1 MNISR
6 TLLIV
11 GFIFI
16 TFIPFLSSCDRR
28 APEVKEL
35 ETLQT
40 KAESGDVEAQVSLA
54 SKYYEG
60 QGVLE
65 DHATA
70 FKWYL
75 KAAEQGSADAQSQIG
90 HMYSKGK
97 GVEQDYKEAMKWL
110 LKAAEQG
117 YADAQCA
124 IGYMYASGEGVKQ
137 DYKEAMKWYLKAA
150 EQGYVNA
157 QNAIGY
163 MYLNGQGVEQDYKE
177 AAEWFLKVAEQ
188 GDVDAQNKI
197 GYMYEK
203 GMGVLQNYQE
213 SMVWYLKAAEQ
224 GDADAQ
230 HQIGLFYSKGKVV
243 EKDLVKAYAW
253 FNLAAAGGHKK
264 SAEIRNK
271 ILKKMQPNQITQA
284 QKLSKKIQY
293 KIDHPDEAEA
303 MIDEKSTDDSVES
316 SMEEPGAPVD
326 KSKLKKYGTGFV
338 VTNNGYIL
346 TCYHVIKDA
355 KAIDVK
361 IDDVTYTADL
371 VQSDLVNDIALIKI
385 SGTFTA
391 LAFSSD
397 RSAKLGE
404 SVFTIGYPNPE
415 MQGDSQK
422 LTRGAVN
429 GLSGFQNDLRLY
441 QISVPVQPGNSG
453 SPLLDMQGNIKGIVV
468 AVLDSFITL
477 KATGKLP
484 QNVNYAIKS
493 SYIQALLDSV
503 PEASDNLRKP
513 QNKKLPFE
521 KVVDNVKGSIVKIE
535 TF

>member
-1 MNISR
+1 
-6 TLLIV
+6 
-11 GFIFI
+11 
-16 TFIPFLSSCDRR
+16 
-28 APEVKEL
+28 
-35 ETLQT
+35 
-40 KAESGDVEAQVSLA
+40 
-54 SKYYEG
+54 
-60 QGVLE
+60 
-65 DHATA
+65 
-70 FKWYL
+70 
-75 KAAEQGSADAQSQIG
+75 
-90 HMYSKGK
+90 
-97 GVEQDYKEAMKWL
+97 
-110 LKAAEQG
+110 
-117 YADAQCA
+117 
-124 IGYMYASGEGVKQ
+124 
-137 DYKEAMKWYLKAA
+137 MKWYLKAA
-150 EQGYVNA
+150 EQGDADA
-157 QNAIGY
+157 QRQIGY
-163 MYLNGQGVEQDYKE
+163 MYYKGEGVEQNYKE
-177 AAEWFLKVAEQ
+177 AAEWFLKAAEQ
-188 GDVDAQNKI
+188 GHARAQNNI
-197 GYMYEK
+197 GYMYEN
-203 GMGVLQNYQE
+203 GTGVLQNYQE

-230 HQIGLFYSKGKVV
+230 HRIGLFYSNGKLV

-264 SAEIRNK
+264 SVEIRSK
-271 ILKKMQPNQITQA
+271 ILKKMQSNQITQA
-284 QKLSKKIQY
+284 QKLSKKLQY
-293 KIDHPDEAEA
+293 KIDHPDEADA

-316 SMEEPGAPVD
+316 IMEGPGSPVD

-429 GLSGFQNDLRLY
+429 GLSGFQNDLRIY

-513 QNKKLPFE
+513 QNKKLSFE
-521 KVVDNVKGSIVKIE
+521 KMVDNVKRSIVKIE

>member
-1 MNISR
+1 MLENGLPQIR
-6 TLLIV
+6 YNQEKGKGV
-11 GFIFI
+11 
-16 TFIPFLSSCDRR
+16 
-28 APEVKEL
+28 EQNYKE
-35 ETLQT
+35 
-40 KAESGDVEAQVSLA
+40 AM
-54 SKYYEG
+54 
-60 QGVLE
+60 
-65 DHATA
+65 
-70 FKWYL
+70 KWYL
-75 KAAEQGSADAQSQIG
+75 KAAEQDSSLAQST
-90 HMYSKGK
+90 
-97 GVEQDYKEAMKWL
+97 
-110 LKAAEQG
+110 
-117 YADAQCA
+117 
-124 IGYMYASGEGVKQ
+124 IGYMYDLGLGVEQ
-137 DYKEAMKWYLKAA
+137 NYKEAMKWYLKAA
-150 EQGYVNA
+150 EQGDARA
-157 QNAIGY
+157 QCAIGE
-163 MYLNGQGVEQDYKE
+163 MYNLGEGVEQNYKE
-177 AAEWFLKVAEQ
+177 AMKWFLKAVEQ
-188 GDVDAQNKI
+188 SFAYAQKNI

-230 HQIGLFYSKGKVV
+230 HKIGLFYSNGEVV
-243 EKDLVKAYAW
+243 EKDLIKAYAW

-264 SAEIRNK
+264 SAGIRSK
-271 ILKKMQPNQITQA
+271 ILKEIQPNQITQA
-284 QKLSKKIQY
+284 QKLSKKLQY
-293 KIDHPDEAEA
+293 KIDHPDETDA

-316 SMEEPGAPVD
+316 SMEGQGLPVD
-326 KSKLKKYGTGFV
+326 KSKLKKNGTGFV

-361 IDDVTYTADL
+361 IDNITYPADL

-521 KVVDNVKGSIVKIE
+521 KVVDNVKGNVVKIE